1 MCFCWFQVIRNVQLE
16 NALLQTELS
25 LHQKEGALVELGGR
39 NDRLQQ
45 DILQS
50 RMASSRAVKQFE
62 KRTME
67 ANKKL
72 SQMNSELS
80 NAHEHARRFQDM
92 LAAERRKQKGLKVC
106 SSHACKYFECIV
118 IHIW

>member
-1 MCFCWFQVIRNVQLE
+1 MIRNVQLE

-25 LHQKEGALVELGGR
+25 LHQKEEGLKELGR
-39 NDRLQQ
+39 SNERLQH

-67 ANKKL
+67 ANQKL
-72 SQMNSELS
+72 SLMNSELS
-80 NAHEHARRFQDM
+80 KAHEHARRFQDM

-106 SSHACKYFECIV
+106 
-118 IHIW
+118 